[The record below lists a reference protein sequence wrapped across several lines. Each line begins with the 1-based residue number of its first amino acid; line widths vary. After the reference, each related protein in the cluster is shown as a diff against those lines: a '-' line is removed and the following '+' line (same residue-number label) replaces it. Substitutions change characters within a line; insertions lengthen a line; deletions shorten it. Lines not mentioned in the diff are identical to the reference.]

1 MSTLKTLNMNYNKI
15 NNLLGWF
22 CAIIATAVYVIT
34 AERTTSW
41 WDCGEFIASAYKMQ
55 IVHQPGA
62 PLFLMIQNVFS
73 NLAFGDRTQIA
84 FWMNVG
90 SAVSSGLT
98 IMFLFWTITALGR
111 KIIAGPK
118 NLVSA
123 LSQNQLIGI
132 MGAGLVG
139 ALAYAFT
146 DTFWFSAVESEVYA
160 MSSLCTAIVFW
171 AILKWEVRADEAG
184 ADKWLVLIA
193 YVMGLSI
200 GVHLL
205 NLLVIPA
212 IALVIY
218 FRRANEVNTK
228 GAVKALL
235 IGVAVLGFILWGVIQ
250 YLIKFAAYA
259 DLFFVNTLGMGF
271 GTGVTVFALLVVG
284 GLVYGIW
291 YSIKRVKPL
300 LNIALIS
307 LGFILFGYSS
317 FAMILIR
324 AKANPTLNN
333 SDPDNAFTFLSYLNR
348 EQYGDEPLLKGK
360 YFDARPVDF
369 HEGANVYRKDKD
381 RYAVAKKKTDYTY
394 DRETIFPRIHSEK
407 GGHPSYYREYLGL
420 AEGQQPTFADN
431 LKFFFGYQIGHMYAR
446 YFMWN
451 FVGRQNDIQGHGSH
465 VEGNWISGI
474 KPIDNMLVGGQYALP
489 TSEKENPAR
498 NTYFFLPLLLGLL
511 GAYWHFGKNQQ
522 DGIVVFLLFFFTGLA
537 IVLYLNQTPLQPR
550 ERDYAYAGSF
560 YAFAIWIGLGV
571 LALKEF
577 LSKKTNIRVAAIAAS
592 VVGLLAGPVLLAS
605 QNWDDH
611 DRSEKLLARDMAKN
625 YLESVAPNAI
635 LFSYGDNDT
644 YPLWYV
650 QEVEGFR
657 TDVRVVNL
665 SLLSSDWYM
674 RQMMEKVNDAEAL
687 PINIDP
693 EKFKDGV
700 RDVIYYQD
708 LQVPGYVN
716 VQDLLNIMLSDSKQ
730 NMAQLQTG
738 ESVNIL
744 PTKKFQLPVD
754 REAVKA
760 HNVVPEEWAETI
772 VDTMQW
778 DYPLNYV
785 SRAELSMLAIL
796 VNNNWER
803 PVYFTTTTPEENN
816 MGLGKYLVSE
826 GFALRLMPVN
836 TGLAPEEYGSIAN
849 TDVLYDN
856 IVNKYQWGNIANSS
870 YLDPDSYRYI
880 SLYVSSIFGE
890 GAQGL
895 LDKGRKDEARQVVLS
910 AYENM
915 PKKTY
920 SINEAMSYSML
931 LDAMYQVGETEKAQE
946 IMRRNATF
954 VAENIRYY
962 LAVAETKGNRES
974 RNIRVGLLGL
984 MRLQQVAEMNKDTT
998 LKGEIDKLLEEFS
1011 FLMQG

>member
-1 MSTLKTLNMNYNKI
+1 MMNYNKI

-22 CAIIATAVYVIT
+22 CAIVATLVYVIT

-62 PLFLMIQNVFS
+62 PLFLMVQNVFS
-73 NLAFGDRTQIA
+73 NLAMGDKTQIA
-84 FWMNVG
+84 YWMNIG

-98 IMFLFWTITALGR
+98 ILFLFWSITALGR
-111 KIIAGPK
+111 K
-118 NLVSA
+118 
-123 LSQNQLIGI
+123 LILGKADITVPLAENDVLRI

-184 ADKWLVLIA
+184 ADRWLILIA

-212 IALVIY
+212 IALVVY
-218 FRRANEVNTK
+218 FRRSKEITTK
-228 GAVKALL
+228 GVIKSLL
-235 IGVAVLGFILWGVIQ
+235 IGVIVLALILWGVIQ
-250 YLIKFAAYA
+250 YLIKFAAFT

-271 GTGVTVFALLVVG
+271 GTGVTAFVLLIAG
-284 GLVYGIW
+284 GMVYGIW
-291 YSIKRVKPL
+291 YSIKKVKPI

-307 LGFILFGYSS
+307 LGFVILGYSS
-317 FAMILIR
+317 FTMILIR

-333 SDPDNAFTFLSYLNR
+333 SDPDNAFSFLSYLNR
-348 EQYGDEPLLKGK
+348 EQYGDEPLFKGRF
-360 YFDARPVDF
+360 FDAKPIDIF
-369 HEGANVYRKDKD
+369 ESGQIYRKDKD
-381 RYAVAKKKTDYTY
+381 KYVVAKKKTDYKY
-394 DRETIFPRIHSEK
+394 DRETLFPRIYSEK
-407 GGHPSYYREYLGL
+407 SDHPTFYRQYLGL
-420 AEGQQPTFADN
+420 GPDEQPTFADN
-431 LKFFFGYQIGHMYAR
+431 LKFFFGYQIGHMYGR

-451 FVGRQNDIQGHGSH
+451 FVGRQNDVQGHGS
-465 VEGNWISGI
+465 VLEGNWISGI
-474 KPIDNMLVGGQYALP
+474 KPIDNVFVGGQYDLP
-489 TSEKENPAR
+489 DSEKENPSR
-498 NTYFFLPLLLGLL
+498 NTYFFLPLLLGLI
-511 GAYWHFGKNQQ
+511 GAYWHFGKNQR
-522 DGIVVFLLFFFTGLA
+522 DAGVVMLLFFFTGLA

-560 YAFAIWIGLGV
+560 YAFSIWIGLGV
-571 LALKEF
+571 LALADF
-577 LSKKTNIRVAAIAAS
+577 LSKKVSAKTAGIVAS
-592 VVGLLAGPVLLAS
+592 VVGLFAAPVLLAS

-611 DRSEKLLARDMAKN
+611 DRSHKFLARDMAKN
-625 YLESVAPNAI
+625 YLESCAPNAI

-674 RQMMEKVNDAEAL
+674 RQMLEKVNDADAL

-708 LQVPGYVN
+708 FQIPGHIEVKN
-716 VQDLLNIMLSDSKQ
+716 LLDIMLSDNAQ
-730 NMAQLQTG
+730 NKVQLQSG
-738 ESVNIL
+738 DWVNLL
-744 PTKKFQLPVD
+744 PTKNMKLTVD
-754 REAVKA
+754 K
-760 HNVVPEEWAETI
+760 NVVLANKVVPKGWEDAI

-778 DYPLNYV
+778 TYSMNYV
-785 SRAELSMLAIL
+785 SRAELSLMAIL
-796 VNNNWER
+796 ANNNWKR
-803 PVYFTTTTPEENN
+803 PIYFTSTTPEVNYI
-816 MGLGKYLVSE
+816 GLDKYLVSE
-826 GFALRLMPVN
+826 GFSMRLMPVSMADSASEE
-836 TGLAPEEYGSIAN
+836 GFAPV
-849 TDVLYDN
+849 TDVDGLYSN
-856 IVNKYQWGNIANSS
+856 IMNKYKWGNIGKSS

-890 GAQGL
+890 TAQNL
-895 LDKGRKDEARQVVLS
+895 LHEGKKEEARKVVLN
-910 AYENM
+910 AYDNM

-920 SINEAMSYSML
+920 QMSEPMSYVL
-931 LDAMYQVGETEKAQE
+931 LVDAMYKTGESAKAKE
-946 IMRRNATF
+946 
-954 VAENIRYY
+954 VALRHLAFIGDNMRYY
-962 LAVAETKGNRES
+962 TSNKLLTNLGSE
-974 RNIRVGLLGL
+974 RNVRLGL
-984 MRLQQVAEMNKDTT
+984 MGLQRYKMIADESKDADVQKSVDGL
-998 LKGEIDKLLEEFS
+998 LKEFGYFFGEK
-1011 FLMQG
+1011 

>member
-1 MSTLKTLNMNYNKI
+1 MNYNKV

-22 CAIIATAVYVIT
+22 CAILATAVYVIT

-62 PLFLMIQNVFS
+62 PLFLMVQNVFS
-73 NLAFGDRTQIA
+73 NLAFGERTQIA

-111 KIIAGPK
+111 KVVTGQK
-118 NLVSA
+118 A
-123 LSQNQLIGI
+123 LANALTQNQVIGV

-171 AILKWEVRADEAG
+171 AILKWEARADEPG

-218 FRRANEVNTK
+218 FRRAEQVTAK
-228 GAVKALL
+228 GAAKAML
-235 IGVAVLGFILWGVIQ
+235 IGVVVLGFILWGVIQ
-250 YLIKFAAYA
+250 YLIKLAAYS

-271 GTGVTVFALLVVG
+271 GTGVTVFALLVIG

-360 YFDARPVDF
+360 YFDARMIDYN
-369 HEGANVYRKDKD
+369 EGANVYRKDKD
-381 RYAVAKKKTDYTY
+381 RYAVAKKRTDYTY

-407 GGHPSYYREYLGL
+407 GGHPNYYREYLGL
-420 AEGQQPTFADN
+420 AEGQQPSFADN
-431 LKFFFGYQIGHMYAR
+431 LKFFFGYQIGHMYGR

-474 KPIDNMLVGGQYALP
+474 KPIDNILVGGQQALP

-577 LSKKTNIRVAAIAAS
+577 LSKKANIRVAAISATA
-592 VVGLLAGPVLLAS
+592 VGLLAGPVLLAS

-625 YLESVAPNAI
+625 YLESCAPNAI

-674 RQMMEKVNDAEAL
+674 RQMMEKVNDADAL

-708 LQVPGYVN
+708 MQVPGYIN
-716 VQDLLNIMLSDSKQ
+716 IEDLLNIMLSDNQQ

-738 ESVNIL
+738 EFVNLL
-744 PTKKFQLPVD
+744 PTKKFQLQVD
-754 REAVKA
+754 RNAVAA
-760 HNVVPEEWAETI
+760 HNVVPKEWEETI

-778 DYPLNYV
+778 DYTLNYV
-785 SRAELSMLAIL
+785 SRAELSMLAVLI
-796 VNNNWER
+796 NNNWER
-803 PVYFTTTTPEENN
+803 PIYFTTTTPDENN

-826 GFALRLMPVN
+826 GFAMRLMPVN
-836 TGLAPEEYGSIAN
+836 TGLQPEEYGSIAN

-856 IVNKYQWGNIANSS
+856 IVNKYQWGNIANSD

-895 LDKGRKDEARQVVLS
+895 LDQDRKDEARQVVLS
-910 AYENM
+910 AYDNM
-915 PKKTY
+915 PKKTF
-920 SINEAMSYSML
+920 SINEPMSYTML

-946 IMRRNATF
+946 IMRRNTTF
-954 VAENIRYY
+954 IAENIRYY

-974 RNIRVGLLGL
+974 RNIRAGLLGL
-984 MRLQQVAEMNKDTT
+984 MRLQQVAETHNDTAIKDE
-998 LKGEIDKLLEEFS
+998 LDKVLQEFS

>member
-1 MSTLKTLNMNYNKI
+1 MMSYNKI

-22 CAIIATAVYVIT
+22 CAIVATLVYVIT

-62 PLFLMIQNVFS
+62 PLFLMVQNLFS
-73 NLAFGDRTQIA
+73 NFALGDKTQIA
-84 FWMNVG
+84 FWMNIG

-98 IMFLFWTITALGR
+98 ILFLFWSITALGR
-111 KIIAGPK
+111 KIVLGKADIKVELPENAV
-118 NLVSA
+118 LR
-123 LSQNQLIGI
+123 I

-171 AILKWEVRADEAG
+171 AILKWEVRADEQG
-184 ADKWLVLIA
+184 ADRWLILIA

-218 FRRANEVNTK
+218 VRRAKAVTTK
-228 GAVKALL
+228 GVVKSLL
-235 IGVAVLGFILWGVIQ
+235 IGVVVLALILWGVIQ
-250 YLIKFAAYA
+250 YLIKFAAFT
-259 DLFFVNTLGMGF
+259 DLFFVNTLGLGF
-271 GTGVTVFALLVVG
+271 GSGVTFFALLVVG

-291 YSIKRVKPL
+291 YSIKKVKPL
-300 LNIALIS
+300 LNIVLIS
-307 LGFILFGYSS
+307 LGFVIFGYSS

-333 SDPDNAFTFLSYLNR
+333 SDPDNVFSFLSYLNR
-348 EQYGDEPLLKGK
+348 EQYGDEPLFKGRF
-360 YFDARPVDF
+360 FDAKPIDMF
-369 HEGANVYRKDKD
+369 ESGQIYRKDKD
-381 RYAVAKKKTDYTY
+381 KYVVAKKKTDYKY
-394 DRETIFPRIHSEK
+394 DRETLFPRIYSEK
-407 GGHPSYYREYLGL
+407 GDHPTFYRQYLGL
-420 AEGQQPTFADN
+420 GPNEQPTFADN
-431 LKFFFGYQIGHMYAR
+431 LKFFFGYQIGHMYGR

-451 FVGRQNDIQGHGSH
+451 FVGRQNDVQGHGS
-465 VEGNWISGI
+465 VLEGNWISGI
-474 KPIDNMLVGGQYALP
+474 KPIDNALIGGQYDLP

-498 NTYFFLPLLLGLL
+498 NTYFFLPLLLGLV
-511 GAYWHFGKNQQ
+511 GAYWHFGKNQR
-522 DGIVVFLLFFFTGLA
+522 DAGVVFLLFFFTGLA
-537 IVLYLNQTPLQPR
+537 IVLYLNQSPLQPR

-560 YAFAIWIGLGV
+560 YAFSIWVGLGV
-571 LALKEF
+571 LAIADF
-577 LSKKTNIRVAAIAAS
+577 LTKKVSAKTAGIVAT

-611 DRSEKLLARDMAKN
+611 NRSHKFLARDMARN
-625 YLESVAPNAI
+625 YLESCAPNAI

-674 RQMMEKVNDAEAL
+674 RQMLQKVNDADAL
-687 PINIDP
+687 PIDIDP

-708 LQVPGYVN
+708 FQIPGHIEVR
-716 VQDLLNIMLSDSKQ
+716 DLLDVMLSDNVQ
-730 NMAQLQTG
+730 NKVQLQG
-738 ESVNIL
+738 GDWVNLL
-744 PTKKFQLPVD
+744 PTKNMKLTVD
-754 REAVKA
+754 KNAVLANK
-760 HNVVPEEWAETI
+760 VVPKGWEDAI
-772 VDTMQW
+772 VDTMEW
-778 DYPLNYV
+778 TYSMNYV
-785 SRAELSMLAIL
+785 SRAELSIMAMLA
-796 VNNNWER
+796 NNNWKR
-803 PVYFTTTTPEENN
+803 PIYFTSTTPEVNYI
-816 MGLGKYLVSE
+816 GLDKYLVSE
-826 GFALRLMPVN
+826 GFAMRLMPIN
-836 TGLAPEEYGSIAN
+836 TGSNESEEGFAPV
-849 TDVLYDN
+849 TDVDGVYN
-856 IVNKYQWGNIANSS
+856 TIINKYKWGNMSGSS

-890 GAQGL
+890 TAQNL
-895 LDKGRKDEARQVVLS
+895 LHEGKKEEARKVVVN

-915 PKKTY
+915 PKRTFQM
-920 SINEAMSYSML
+920 SEPMSYVL
-931 LDAMYQVGETEKAQE
+931 LVDAMYKTGETAKAKE
-946 IMRRNATF
+946 IALRNLTF
-954 VAENIRYY
+954 IGENMRYY
-962 LAVAETKGNRES
+962 TSNKLLTNLGSE
-974 RNIRVGLLGL
+974 RNVRLGL
-984 MRLQQVAEMNKDTT
+984 MGLQRYKMVADESKDPDVQKAADG
-998 LKGEIDKLLEEFS
+998 LMKEFS
-1011 FLMQG
+1011 YFFGAQ

>member
-1 MSTLKTLNMNYNKI
+1 MNYNKV

-22 CAIIATAVYVIT
+22 CAILATAVYVMT
-34 AERTTSW
+34 AEQTTSW

-98 IMFLFWTITALGR
+98 IMFLFWTITSLGR
-111 KIIAGPK
+111 KLFVGKAD
-118 NLVSA
+118 LTA
-123 LSQNQLIGI
+123 TLSENQVIGV

-160 MSSLCTAIVFW
+160 MSSLCTAVVFW
-171 AILKWEVRADEAG
+171 AILKWEARADGPG

-218 FRRANEVNTK
+218 FRRANNVTTK
-228 GAVKALL
+228 GAIKALL
-235 IGVAVLGFILWGVIQ
+235 IGVVVLGFILWGVIQ
-250 YLIKFAAYA
+250 YLIKFAAYT
-259 DLFFVNTLGMGF
+259 DLFFVNTLGLSF
-271 GTGVTVFALLVVG
+271 GSGVAFFALLVVG

-291 YSIKRVKPL
+291 YSIKQVKPI

-317 FAMILIR
+317 FTMILVR

-333 SDPDNAFTFLSYLNR
+333 SDPDNAFSFLSYLNR

-360 YFDARPVDF
+360 YFDARMTDY
-369 HEGANVYRKDKD
+369 HEGGKVYRKDKD
-381 RYAVAKKKTDYTY
+381 KYAVAKRKTDYSF

-407 GGHPSYYREYLGL
+407 GGHPTFYREYLGL
-420 AEGQQPTFADN
+420 AEGEQPTFADN
-431 LKFFFGYQIGHMYAR
+431 LKFFFGYQIGHMYGR

-451 FVGRQNDIQGHGSH
+451 FVGRQNDIQGHGSL

-474 KPIDNMLVGGQYALP
+474 KPIDNILVGGQNALP
-489 TSEKENPAR
+489 TSEKENAAR

-511 GAYWHFGKNQQ
+511 GAYWHFGKNQR
-522 DGIVVFLLFFFTGLA
+522 DGVVVFLLFFTGLA

-560 YAFAIWIGLGV
+560 YAFSIWIGLGV
-571 LALKEF
+571 LAMKEF
-577 LSKKTNIRVAAIAAS
+577 FAKKTNIRIAAIAAT
-592 VVGLLAGPVLLAS
+592 GIGILAGPVLLAS
-605 QNWDDH
+605 QNWNDH

-625 YLESVAPNAI
+625 YLASVAPNAI

-674 RQMMEKVNDAEAL
+674 RQMLEKVNDADAL

-700 RDVIYYQD
+700 RDIIYYQD
-708 LQVPGYVN
+708 MKIPGYVN
-716 VQDLLNIMLSDSKQ
+716 IGDLLNIMLSDNQQ
-730 NMAQLQTG
+730 NMAQLNSG
-738 ESVNIL
+738 EYVNLL

-754 REAVKA
+754 RSAVTA
-760 HNVVPEEWAETI
+760 NNVVPEEWSETI

-778 DYPLNYV
+778 DYTLNYI

-796 VNNNWER
+796 QNNNWKR
-803 PVYFTTTTPEENN
+803 PIYFTTTTPEENN

-826 GFALRLMPVN
+826 GFALRLMPIN
-836 TGLAPEEYGSIAN
+836 TGLEPNEYGTIAN
-849 TDVLYDN
+849 TDALYDA
-856 IVNKYQWGNIANSS
+856 IVNKYQWGNIANSK

-890 GAQGL
+890 AAQGL
-895 LDKGRKDEARQVVLS
+895 LGEDRKEEARNVVLN

-915 PKKTY
+915 PKRTFAMT
-920 SINEAMSYSML
+920 EPMSYPML
-931 LDAMYQVGETEKAQE
+931 VDAMYEVGEKEKAQE
-946 IMRRNATF
+946 IIRRNTKF
-954 VAENIRYY
+954 ISENLRYY

-974 RNIRVGLLGL
+974 RNIRIGLSGLL
-984 MRLQQVAEMNKDTT
+984 RLQQITEKHNDADLKPEMDR
-998 LKGEIDKLLEEFS
+998 LIEEFS
-1011 FLMQG
+1011 FLMR

>member
-1 MSTLKTLNMNYNKI
+1 MNYNKI

-22 CAIIATAVYVIT
+22 CAILATIVYVMT
-34 AERTTSW
+34 AERTASW

-62 PLFLMIQNVFS
+62 PLFLMLQNVFS
-73 NLAFGDRTQIA
+73 NLAMGDRTQIA

-98 IMFLFWTITALGR
+98 IMFLFWSITALGR
-111 KIIAGPK
+111 KLFVGKADLTSSVSENQII
-118 NLVSA
+118 S
-123 LSQNQLIGI
+123 I

-160 MSSLCTAIVFW
+160 MSSLCTAVVFW
-171 AILKWEVRADEAG
+171 AILKWEARADDEG
-184 ADKWLVLIA
+184 ADRWLIFIA

-212 IALVIY
+212 IALLIY
-218 FRRANEVNTK
+218 FRRASQVTTK
-228 GAVKALL
+228 GALRALL
-235 IGVAVLGFILWGVIQ
+235 IGVVVLGLILWGVIQ
-250 YLIKFAAYA
+250 YLIKFAAYT
-259 DLFFVNTLGMGF
+259 DLFFVNTLGLGF
-271 GTGVTVFALLVVG
+271 GTGVTFFALLVVG

-291 YSIKRVKPL
+291 YSIKKVKPI
-300 LNIALIS
+300 LNVALVS
-307 LGFILFGYSS
+307 LGFIIFGYSS
-317 FAMILIR
+317 FAMILVR

-348 EQYGDEPLLKGK
+348 EQYGDEPLFKGK
-360 YFDARPVDF
+360 YFDARPTAF
-369 HEGANVYRKDKD
+369 NETGKIYRKDKD
-381 RYAVAKKKTDYTY
+381 KYTVAKKKTEYSY
-394 DRETIFPRIHSEK
+394 DRETIFPRIYSEK
-407 GGHPSYYREYLGL
+407 GGHPSFYREYLGL
-420 AEGQQPTFADN
+420 GEQEEPTFADN

-451 FVGRQNDIQGHGSH
+451 FVGRQNDVQGQGSLT
-465 VEGNWISGI
+465 EGNWISGI
-474 KPIDNMLVGGQYALP
+474 KPIDNMLVGGQYDLP
-489 TSEKENPAR
+489 TSEKENPSR
-498 NTYFFLPLLLGLL
+498 NTYFFLPLLLGLM
-511 GAYWHFGKNQQ
+511 GAYWHFGKNQK
-522 DGIVVFLLFFFTGLA
+522 DAIVVFLLFFFTGLA

-560 YAFAIWIGLGV
+560 YAFSIWVGLGV
-571 LALKEF
+571 LALREF
-577 LSKKTNIRVAAIAAS
+577 LLKKLNAKVAGLVAGGVGILAA
-592 VVGLLAGPVLLAS
+592 PVLLAS

-611 DRSEKLLARDMAKN
+611 DRSEKFLARDMAKN
-625 YLESVAPNAI
+625 YLQSCAPNAI

-674 RQMMEKVNDAEAL
+674 RQMLEKVNDADAL

-708 LQVPGYVN
+708 LQIPGYVN
-716 VQDLLNIMLSDSKQ
+716 VSDLLNIMLSDNQQ
-730 NMAQLQTG
+730 NMAQLQSG
-738 ESVNIL
+738 EYVNLL

-754 REAVKA
+754 KNAVIANK
-760 HNVVPEEWAETI
+760 VVPKDWQDSI
-772 VDTMQW
+772 IDTMQW
-778 DYPLNYV
+778 DYSLNYV
-785 SRAELSMLAIL
+785 SRAELSMMAIL
-796 VNNNWER
+796 VNNNWKR
-803 PVYFTTTTPEENN
+803 PIYFTTTTPDENN
-816 MGLGKYLVSE
+816 LGLGKYLISE
-826 GFALRLMPVN
+826 GFAMRLMPVN
-836 TGLAPEEYGSIAN
+836 TGIKPDEYGSISD
-849 TDVLYDN
+849 TDGIYN
-856 IVNKYQWGNIANSS
+856 SIINKYKWGNIAHSK

-890 GAQGL
+890 TAQSL
-895 LDKGRKDEARQVVLS
+895 LGEDKKDDARKVVLN

-915 PKKTY
+915 PKKTFQM
-920 SINEAMSYSML
+920 SEPMSYVIL
-931 LDAMYQVGETEKAQE
+931 LDAMYKVGEKAKAQE
-946 IMRRNATF
+946 IIRRQSKF
-954 VAENIRYY
+954 IAENLRYY
-962 LAVAETKGNRES
+962 MAIAQTKSNHET
-974 RNIRVGLLGL
+974 RNIRLGL
-984 MRLQQVAEMNKDTT
+984 SGLVRMQQVVNAHEDKE
-998 LKGEIDKLLEEFS
+998 LKPELEKLVNEFS
-1011 FLMQG
+1011 FMMQQQ

>member
-1 MSTLKTLNMNYNKI
+1 MNYNKI

-22 CAIIATAVYVIT
+22 CAILATLVYVVT

-73 NLAFGDRTQIA
+73 NLAMGDRTQIA

-90 SAVSSGLT
+90 SAVCSGLT
-98 IMFLFWTITALGR
+98 IMFLFWSITALGR
-111 KIIAGPK
+111 KLFVGKADRTLAVP
-118 NLVSA
+118 NNYVVS
-123 LSQNQLIGI
+123 I

-160 MSSLCTAIVFW
+160 MSSLCTAVVFW
-171 AILKWEVRADEAG
+171 AILKWEARADEAG

-212 IALVIY
+212 IALLIY
-218 FRRANEVNTK
+218 FRRSAQVTTK
-228 GAVKALL
+228 GAIKALL
-235 IGVAVLGFILWGVIQ
+235 IGVVILGFILWGVIQ
-250 YLIKFAAYA
+250 YLIKFAAYT
-259 DLFFVNTLGMGF
+259 DLFFVNTLGLGF
-271 GTGVTVFALLVVG
+271 GTGVTFFALLVVG
-284 GLVYGIW
+284 GLLYGVW
-291 YSIKRVKPL
+291 YSIKKVKPI

-307 LGFILFGYSS
+307 LGFIIFGYSS
-317 FAMILIR
+317 FVMILVR

-348 EQYGDEPLLKGK
+348 EQYGDEPLFKGK
-360 YFDARPVDF
+360 YFDARPTDF
-369 HEGANVYRKDKD
+369 FDAGKVYRKDKD
-381 RYAVAKKKTDYTY
+381 KYVVAKKKTEYAY
-394 DRETIFPRIHSEK
+394 DRETIFPRIYSEK
-407 GGHPSYYREYLGL
+407 GGHPRFYRDYLGL
-420 AEGQQPTFADN
+420 GETEKPTFADN

-451 FVGRQNDIQGHGSH
+451 FVGRQNDVQGHGSLT
-465 VEGNWISGI
+465 EGNWISGI
-474 KPIDNMLVGGQYALP
+474 KPIDNMLVGGQYDLP
-489 TSEKENPAR
+489 TSEKENPSR
-498 NTYFFLPLLLGLL
+498 NTYFFLPLLLGLI
-511 GAYWHFGKNQQ
+511 GAYWHFGKNQK
-522 DGIVVFLLFFFTGLA
+522 DALVVFLLFFFTGLA

-560 YAFAIWIGLGV
+560 YAFSIWIGLGV
-571 LALKEF
+571 LALREF
-577 LSKKTNIRVAAIAAS
+577 FTKKLNAKVAGLAATGI
-592 VVGLLAGPVLLAS
+592 GLLAAPVLLAS

-611 DRSEKLLARDMAKN
+611 DRSEKFLARDMAKN
-625 YLESVAPNAI
+625 YLESCAPNAI

-674 RQMMEKVNDAEAL
+674 RQMLEKVNDADAL

-708 LQVPGYVN
+708 MQIPGYVN
-716 VQDLLNIMLSDSKQ
+716 ISDLLNIMLSDNQQ
-730 NMAQLQTG
+730 NMAQLQSG
-738 ESVNIL
+738 EYVNLL
-744 PTKKFQLPVD
+744 PTKKFQLPINK
-754 REAVKA
+754 EAVMANK
-760 HNVVPEEWAETI
+760 VVPKDWEESIT
-772 VDTMQW
+772 DTMQW
-778 DYPLNYV
+778 DYSLNYV
-785 SRAELSMLAIL
+785 SRAELSMMAIL

-803 PVYFTTTTPEENN
+803 PIYFTTTTPDENN
-816 MGLGKYLVSE
+816 LGLGKYLVSE
-826 GFALRLMPVN
+826 GFAMRLMPVETDLN
-836 TGLAPEEYGSIAN
+836 PEEYGAISDTAEIYSSI
-849 TDVLYDN
+849 
-856 IVNKYQWGNIANSS
+856 INKYQWGNIGQSK

-890 GAQGL
+890 TAQAL
-895 LDKGRKDEARQVVLS
+895 LSEDKKEDARKVVLN

-920 SINEAMSYSML
+920 QMSEPMSYTPL
-931 LDAMYQVGETEKAQE
+931 VDAMYKVGEKGIAQE
-946 IMRRNATF
+946 VVRRNIKF
-954 VAENIRYY
+954 IAENLRYY
-962 LAVAETKGNRES
+962 MAVAQTKSNHET
-974 RNIRVGLLGL
+974 RNIRMGLSGL
-984 MRLQQVAEMNKDTT
+984 VRLQQVVNSHNDTE
-998 LKGEIDKLLEEFS
+998 LKPELEKLVNEFS
-1011 FLMQG
+1011 FMMQQ